1 MEKKVNLTIFFN
13 YRNYS
18 PRFKMLLEDVFYKK
32 MHDEKISSSDSMQ
45 QVMEFC
51 NVVDTIEYGML
62 DESKVLSRYSKNERK
77 IIINESAIKKLLD
90 EHKDLDEEALLK
102 NIFGRQV
109 QNILTVSDEEIFD
122 VTFEDILN
130 KNGYVTPRRL
140 TDLANDGESIGE
152 ESVINEIVGQK
163 YKKSNDNTSS
173 SDFSFYEEEGKD
185 NTQNSILNDANKDSF
200 ASFEDSDTSMYQEN
214 YEMPKKSNFEN
225 VDYDYDVV
233 DCVRRKD
240 NNISVG
246 SFSDFV
252 NESKKDI
259 DYTLEDEE
267 NYGDLKKHK
276 KTKKSNSFFSGF
288 KNTVSSL
295 KEKVKS
301 LSKKDDDFDGYY
313 DEFENREDSVKE
325 ETQESDLSTYFGN
338 FNYLDEKEKIK
349 NRESENIDVKKEV
362 DNENQN
368 TSSNDL
374 KNSAT
379 IVDNFDYST
388 NDIDVDKKFD
398 SIIEAI
404 MNEKRTSSYI
414 KKSEENITVENTID
428 NTKND
433 DVNQANVEIKEEKVD
448 NSSIYDSFAEELE
461 TFERIRRRRRG
472 K

>member
-62 DESKVLSRYSKNERK
+62 DESKVLSRYNKKERR
-77 IIINESAIKKLLD
+77 IIINESAIKNLLD

-140 TDLANDGESIGE
+140 ADLANDGENISAD
-152 ESVINEIVGQK
+152 SVINEIVGQK
-163 YKKSNDNTSS
+163 YKNSNNDLSS
-173 SDFSFYEEEGKD
+173 YEEEGKD
-185 NTQNSILNDANKDSF
+185 FNSNNILNNSNKDSF

-214 YEMPKKSNFEN
+214 YEMPKKSNFEI

-276 KTKKSNSFFSGF
+276 KMKKSNGFFSGV
-288 KNTVSSL
+288 KNTMSSL

-349 NRESENIDVKKEV
+349 SREMENIDVNVKKEV

-404 MNEKRTSSYI
+404 MNEKRTSYYS
-414 KKSEENITVENTID
+414 KKSDENIKVENTID

-433 DVNQANVEIKEEKVD
+433 DVNQENVEIKEEKVD

-461 TFERIRRRRRG
+461 TVESIRRRRRG